1 MLCVLRTRNTNSV
14 NPHPIRGQ
22 YLDGQRGQQGSLP
35 VGTVALV
42 LRLDWDGH
50 SLGAAALSVLAGQ
63 RDEGEQTVQ
72 AQAGRLQECLLT
84 DPALVLPP
92 AGRAEWSTLI
102 GPDLF
107 RYSALIG

>member
-1 MLCVLRTRNTNSV
+1 MV
-14 NPHPIRGQ
+14 
-22 YLDGQRGQQGSLP
+22 SLP
-35 VGTVALV
+35 VGTVGLV
-42 LRLDWDGH
+42 LRLARDGE

-92 AGRAEWSTLI
+92 AGPAVQVALPALQDRALDHLAA
-102 GPDLF
+102 GRAGDLPH
-107 RYSALIG
+107 